1 MKSSFDFRPNNP
13 FSTSS
18 ISPSTVVY
26 RFIHG
31 ANGTSAHT
39 VESNL
44 ESLLGK
50 LRETRRAVIVGPH
63 GASQWQG
70 LSDVQALVNL
80 AGAVDVILLGTG
92 AEIAHIPAALKD
104 AVERAG
110 MGVEPMI
117 SPSACRS
124 YNVLASEGRR
134 VALAALP
141 V

>member
-1 MKSSFDFRPNNP
+1 MQLTEIHYENVIPVDGYGPGFFRLAGQ
-13 FSTSS
+13 
-18 ISPSTVVY
+18 V
-26 RFIHG
+26 
-31 ANGTSAHT
+31 
-39 VESNL
+39 L
-44 ESLLGK
+44 EG
-50 LRETRRAVIVGPH
+50 AVIVGPH